1 MSSHIAEHES
11 PCVALFDCRGWSPV
25 WSLLGVISTGRRNT
39 DIIKIWVRPPA
50 HTKLSLLA

>member
-1 MSSHIAEHES
+1 MSSHVAEHES
-11 PCVALFDCRGWSPV
+11 PCVALFDCRGRSPV
-25 WSLLGVISTGRRNT
+25 WSLLGVISTGRHNT